1 MIIFR
6 DDSYILKYDGH
17 REEKAQCL
25 LSGNFDAEI
34 GGMSLWCN
42 FTYNSSERKWS
53 YLEMTLTF

>member
-6 DDSYILKYDGH
+6 DDSYVLKSDGH
-17 REEKAQCL
+17 REEKAQHL

-42 FTYNSSERKWS
+42 FTYFYFFSLLMS
-53 YLEMTLTF
+53 L